1 MSLLSRSLK
10 ALALILPLL
19 LGIWALVFYLVIIDE
34 VRESVDDGLDD
45 QAELLEYRAERDSTV
60 LLVRDL
66 GLHGYAITP
75 LDNAQGK
82 GPRKSFRDTTLFI
95 PAEGEMETVR
105 LFSTHFKLDGQRY
118 ALQVYT
124 STVEEDDLVE
134 SLLSALLVL
143 YAVLLLTV
151 LLVNHALLRRVWRPF
166 HNILHQMKNFRL
178 GTGERLPDVPTDVRE
193 FKELK
198 AAVNILVGHAA
209 ETYKNQR
216 SFTENAAHELQ
227 TPLAIAINKLE
238 LLAEHEGSEEQR
250 MQSIGEVIASLER
263 LTRMNRSL
271 LLLARIENKQFPDE
285 QPVALGDVCRKVVEE
300 FTDLAHH
307 RDVQVEV
314 SVSSDIERRM
324 EPGLARILINNLIKN
339 AIVHN
344 VPGGRVWVEVSR
356 EQVLFRNTGKAKPL
370 DGDRVFDRFRKE
382 TTADAGTGLGLA
394 IAKAIATSYGFT
406 LAYAYAGEHR
416 MTLRF

>member
-10 ALALILPLL
+10 FLALVLPVV

-45 QAELLEYRAERDSTV
+45 QAELVEYRARQDSTV

-66 GLHGYAITP
+66 ALYGYAITP
-75 LDNAQGK
+75 LGSAEEK
-82 GPRKSFRDTTLFI
+82 GPNKSFRDTTLFI

-105 LFSTHFKLDGQRY
+105 LHNTHFKLNGQRY

-134 SLLSALLVL
+134 SLLGALMLL
-143 YAVLLLTV
+143 YGVLLLTV

-178 GTGERLPDVPTDVRE
+178 GTAESLPDVPTDVRE

-238 LLAEHEGSEEQR
+238 LLAEQEGSEAQR
-250 MQSIGEVIASLER
+250 MQAIGEVIDLLER

-285 QPVALGDVCRKVVEE
+285 RPVALGDTCHAVAEE
-300 FTDLAHH
+300 FADFAEH
-307 RDVQVEV
+307 RQVQVEV
-314 SVSSDIERRM
+314 HVQCDMERSM
-324 EPGLARILINNLIKN
+324 EPGLARILITNLIKN

-344 VPGGRVWVEVSR
+344 VSGGHVWVQVSK
-356 EQVLFRNTGKAKPL
+356 EQVLFRNTGKAQPL
-370 DGDRVFDRFRKE
+370 EGDRIFDRFRKE

-406 LAYAYAGEHR
+406 LAYEYAAEHR
-416 MTLRF
+416 MILRF

>member
-124 STVEEDDLVE
+124 STVEEDEQPLH
-134 SLLSALLVL
+134 LLV
-143 YAVLLLTV
+143 
-151 LLVNHALLRRVWRPF
+151 
-166 HNILHQMKNFRL
+166 
-178 GTGERLPDVPTDVRE
+178 
-193 FKELK
+193 
-198 AAVNILVGHAA
+198 
-209 ETYKNQR
+209 
-216 SFTENAAHELQ
+216 
-227 TPLAIAINKLE
+227 
-238 LLAEHEGSEEQR
+238 
-250 MQSIGEVIASLER
+250 
-263 LTRMNRSL
+263 
-271 LLLARIENKQFPDE
+271 
-285 QPVALGDVCRKVVEE
+285 
-300 FTDLAHH
+300 
-307 RDVQVEV
+307 
-314 SVSSDIERRM
+314 SDY
-324 EPGLARILINNLIKN
+324 
-339 AIVHN
+339 
-344 VPGGRVWVEVSR
+344 
-356 EQVLFRNTGKAKPL
+356 
-370 DGDRVFDRFRKE
+370 
-382 TTADAGTGLGLA
+382 DAWL
-394 IAKAIATSYGFT
+394 
-406 LAYAYAGEHR
+406 
-416 MTLRF
+416 